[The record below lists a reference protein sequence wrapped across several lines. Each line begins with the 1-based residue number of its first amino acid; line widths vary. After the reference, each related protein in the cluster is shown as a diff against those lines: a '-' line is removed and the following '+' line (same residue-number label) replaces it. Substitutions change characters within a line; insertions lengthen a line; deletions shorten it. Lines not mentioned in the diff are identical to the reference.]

1 MHRLRIAPVLV
12 LATAS
17 CVSLAD
23 TCPPAGMDREALL
36 QLRARQFQPADPQ
49 LTGDLALSLLP
60 CLASPDA
67 ELRDGVAFE
76 ALAAWMRGKQL
87 TTSIARVILERL
99 LPQID
104 PGFPAGEGFVKPF
117 SALVLAE
124 VARMDRIEPWLSDAQ
139 LDDLL
144 RAAAG
149 YLRSID
155 DYRGYDERTGWRHG
169 VAHGADLLL
178 QLSLNPR
185 LDADDLRIILDA
197 LAAQVAPTAGHFYN
211 YGESAR
217 LALPVVFTAQRKLLS
232 DSDWQA
238 WFSRITS
245 PAPMQSWG
253 DAFASQAGLAK
264 RHNTQAFLNALYAS
278 LRHSEAAQQVLREQ
292 VIGALDKVP

>member
-1 MHRLRIAPVLV
+1 MHLLNIVPVLGLTIV
-12 LATAS
+12 SCAS
-17 CVSLAD
+17 RAD
-23 TCPPAGMDREALL
+23 MCPPASMSREELI
-36 QLRARQFQPADPQ
+36 QLRASQFQVGDAQ
-49 LTGDLALSLLP
+49 QIGDLALSLLP
-60 CLASPDA
+60 CLASSDA
-67 ELRDGVAFE
+67 QLRDGVTYE

-87 TTSIARVILERL
+87 PASTASVILERL

-139 LDDLL
+139 RDDLL
-144 RAAAG
+144 QAAVR

-185 LDADDLRIILDA
+185 LDAEDLRNILDA
-197 LAAQVAPTAGHFYN
+197 LASQIVPTGEHFYV
-211 YGESAR
+211 YGEGAR
-217 LALPVVFTAQRKLLS
+217 LAMPVVFTAQRKLLT
-232 DSDWQA
+232 DTDWQT

-245 PAPMQSWG
+245 PAPMPSWG
-253 DAFASQAGLAK
+253 DAFASQAGLAQ
-264 RHNTQAFLNALYAS
+264 RHNTQAFLNALYAT
-278 LRHSEAAQQVLREQ
+278 LRHSEAAQQVLRER
-292 VIGALDKVP
+292 VIAALDKVP